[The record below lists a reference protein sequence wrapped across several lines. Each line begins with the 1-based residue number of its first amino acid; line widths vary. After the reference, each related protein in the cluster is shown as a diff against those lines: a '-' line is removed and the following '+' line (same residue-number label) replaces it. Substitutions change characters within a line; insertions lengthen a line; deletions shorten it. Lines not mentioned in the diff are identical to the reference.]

1 MIKKGMNILD
11 FRANFGS
18 EELCRLHVFTTLLST
33 KSTSIYIWKHYE
45 IIELIVILMIFFT
58 VLILAYYV

>member
-1 MIKKGMNILD
+1 MNILD

-18 EELCRLHVFTTLLST
+18 EESCRLHVLITLLST
-33 KSTSIYIWKHYE
+33 KYTSIYIGKHYE
-45 IIELIVILMIFFT
+45 IIELIVMLMIFFT

>member
-1 MIKKGMNILD
+1 MIKKEMNILD
-11 FRANFGS
+11 FIANFGS
-18 EELCRLHVFTTLLST
+18 EESCIIHVLITLLFT
-33 KSTSIYIWKHYE
+33 KSTSIYIGKHYE